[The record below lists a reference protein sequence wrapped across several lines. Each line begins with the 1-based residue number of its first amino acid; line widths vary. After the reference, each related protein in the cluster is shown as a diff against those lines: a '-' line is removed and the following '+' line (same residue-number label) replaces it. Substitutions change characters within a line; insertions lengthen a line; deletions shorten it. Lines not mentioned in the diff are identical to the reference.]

1 MDLLKIRTELSNL
14 VQDASFSVDTLDSYI
29 NQAILY
35 AGANVDLPHLKGIDT
50 VDTIVSQAY
59 TTLTGLTGGFSG
71 KLRKVKDSDGNPIT
85 IYPNL
90 DLLMDEYPTMVE
102 EGEVEAVALEGYT
115 LWYQKIPE
123 AAETLTCLYYRDPTT
138 LSKNEDIP
146 SDFPAHLHRNLFVH
160 GAAWIVYDQ
169 IEDDE
174 EGGKVN
180 TKSQFWLSFDE
191 TSRHSGI
198 TKLREWIAK
207 TRSHN
212 ISSSWRQ

>member
-1 MDLLKIRTELSNL
+1 MKLLEIKTELSNL
-14 VQDASFSVDTLDSYI
+14 VQDASFSGDTLDSYI

-35 AGANVDLPHLKGIDT
+35 AGANVDLPHLKRIDT

-85 IYPNL
+85 IYSNL
-90 DLLMDEYPTMVE
+90 ELLMDEYPTMVE

-138 LSKNEDIP
+138 LSKNDDIP

-160 GAAWIVYDQ
+160 GAAWMVYDQ

-198 TKLREWIAK
+198 TKLREWIGK
-207 TRSHN
+207 TRRHN
-212 ISSSWRQ
+212 ISSSWSQ

>member
-14 VQDASFSVDTLDSYI
+14 VQDASFSNTLDSYI